1 MRPSWNLTVCM
12 EISHVFLVL
21 WNFTVCTEVL
31 LKIVVKLPQIL
42 WSGIAI
48 SLKNFRMYGSFHKI
62 VVKLTQKLWSGI
74 AISLKIFRMYGS
86 FCIYFGWGIL
96 VNINFWPLT
105 LTVFINF
112 DGCWIMVVKNTP
124 FFQVFQLSKISR
136 KSQKLTNFCFFFSGS
151 FKIFQKNRGGWAS
164 TFWSYPCA

>member
-21 WNFTVCTEVL
+21 WKFTVCTEVF

-86 FCIYFGWGIL
+86 FAHILGGEFGKHQFL
-96 VNINFWPLT
+96 ALDSDCFHQFWWVLNYGGQKHPL
-105 LTVFINF
+105 
-112 DGCWIMVVKNTP
+112 
-124 FFQVFQLSKISR
+124 
-136 KSQKLTNFCFFFSGS
+136 FSGLS
-151 FKIFQKNRGGWAS
+151 AF
-164 TFWSYPCA
+164 